1 MRLCGASLI
10 YVGNVLSIA
19 INLASALSM
28 YAAAKR
34 LFGHR
39 GAAAC
44 ASIGYTLA
52 MYRLSDVF
60 TRYAVGEAIAMA
72 ILPMFIWAL
81 WEVVCG
87 DQRRVGGA
95 VADGGGHCAAATSSA
110 PCSVRCWPCFSA

>member
-1 MRLCGASLI
+1 MRLGGDSYNGYGALTSIFIRILPLSFALMRLCGASLV

-39 GAAAC
+39 GAATC

-81 WEVVCG
+81 W
-87 DQRRVGGA
+87 
-95 VADGGGHCAAATSSA
+95 
-110 PCSVRCWPCFSA
+110 